1 MEEKKRYKVYK
12 IIMLIVLVA
21 FITFMITSIGLY
33 QYFVKGD
40 NFNVVKCIMEEKKR
54 YKVYKIIML
63 IVLVAFITFMITS
76 IGLYQ
81 YFVKGDNLNK
91 HLLLSA
97 SPESKDIANSL
108 DTYKAILDKYY
119 LGEINEEDL
128 KEGAI
133 RGYIEGVGDK
143 YTEYISKEEMQ
154 EYMEDTKGNFVG
166 IGIYMIQDKKSDK
179 IMVVAPIK
187 NSPAEKAGVQ
197 AGDLILAVDEQE
209 CTANDMNTIS
219 SKIKGEAGTTVKLKL
234 QRGNET
240 LELDI
245 KRESVTVNPVES
257 KMLESNIGYIKFTSF
272 DENTSED
279 FKKNFET
286 LQKQGAKS
294 LIIDLRPIK
303 NSPAEKAGVQAG
315 DLILAVDGQECTA
328 NDMNTISSKIKGE
341 AGTIVKLKLQRGND
355 TLELEIKRESVTV
368 NPVESK
374 MLESNIGYIKFTS
387 FDENTSEDFKKN
399 FETLQKKGAKSLII
413 DLRNNGGGIVGEAL
427 KIADYITEKDSVL
440 LYEVNK

>member
-1 MEEKKRYKVYK
+1 
-12 IIMLIVLVA
+12 
-21 FITFMITSIGLY
+21 
-33 QYFVKGD
+33 
-40 NFNVVKCIMEEKKR
+40 MEEKKR

-97 SPESKDIANSL
+97 STESKDIANSL
-108 DTYKAILDKYY
+108 DKYKAILNKYY
-119 LGEINEEDL
+119 LGEINEEKL

-133 RGYIEGVGDK
+133 KGYIEGLGDK

-166 IGIYMIQDKKSDK
+166 IGIYMIQDKKTDK
-179 IMVVAPIK
+179 IMIVAPIK
-187 NSPAEKAGVQ
+187 NSPAEKAG
-197 AGDLILAVDEQE
+197 I
-209 CTANDMNTIS
+209 
-219 SKIKGEAGTTVKLKL
+219 
-234 QRGNET
+234 
-240 LELDI
+240 
-245 KRESVTVNPVES
+245 
-257 KMLESNIGYIKFTSF
+257 
-272 DENTSED
+272 
-279 FKKNFET
+279 
-286 LQKQGAKS
+286 
-294 LIIDLRPIK
+294 
-303 NSPAEKAGVQAG
+303 QAG

-399 FETLQKKGAKSLII
+399 FETLQKQGAKSLII
-413 DLRNNGGGIVGEAL
+413 DLRNNGGGIVDEAL
-427 KIADYITEKDSVL
+427 KIADYMTEKDSVL
-440 LYEVNK
+440 LYEVDKENKEVVKKSENAPIINMPVILLTNENTASSSEILVGALKDLGKAKIVGTKTYGKGVIQEILTLPDGSGIKITTEKYLTPNKTEINKVGIEPDEKVELPENLENILEVKEKDDTQLQKAIQMLK